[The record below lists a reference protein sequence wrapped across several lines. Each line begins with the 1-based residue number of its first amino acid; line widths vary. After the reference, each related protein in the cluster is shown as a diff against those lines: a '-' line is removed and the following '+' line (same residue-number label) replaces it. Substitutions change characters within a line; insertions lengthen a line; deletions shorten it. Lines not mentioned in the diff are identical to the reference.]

1 MPTAFALAAGYSID
15 AVPPLATGAR
25 SFAYA
30 INDAGVVAGA
40 ASKSP
45 DSTSPVHAI
54 RWTPGSAPKDLG
66 LLPGGAISSAN
77 AINAINVVAGSANVT
92 TVSAHGFV
100 YVDPGPMKDIGWLP
114 LGGLTPAFQNISANG
129 INDRQ
134 QIVGVSPL
142 QLGAPTFSAPMR
154 AFLWEAGTISDL
166 GSIDGGS
173 SAAFAINAQGAVTGS
188 SSTNGGTHAALWSGG
203 TIQDLGSCTGANQAR
218 GTAINAVGHV
228 AGTCFFPQV
237 NGYPNGHPEFR
248 RAFFYTAEGGIL
260 ELGTLGGRKSE
271 AFGVDASDTVVGKAD
286 VVTTS
291 SSVVAHAFAWTQSGG
306 MKDLNTLI
314 SSPGWVLLEARAI
327 NAKGQIAGLGTLN
340 GVARG
345 FVLTPK

>member
-1 MPTAFALAAGYSID
+1 MQTHVFWTATVVAITGCSSAVPVGDQEQTMPTAFALAAGYSID

-129 INDRQ
+129 IND
-134 QIVGVSPL
+134 
-142 QLGAPTFSAPMR
+142 
-154 AFLWEAGTISDL
+154 
-166 GSIDGGS
+166 
-173 SAAFAINAQGAVTGS
+173 
-188 SSTNGGTHAALWSGG
+188 GTHSAVSSNAYRVTSTYPISAYQFNPLENVHVFSNDASLLLPVAAGRPTTMVG
-203 TIQDLGSCTGANQAR
+203 TPPTAGKVASRFGANWR
-218 GTAINAVGHV
+218 GRTRTSLCN
-228 AGTCFFPQV
+228 
-237 NGYPNGHPEFR
+237 
-248 RAFFYTAEGGIL
+248 
-260 ELGTLGGRKSE
+260 SE
-271 AFGVDASDTVVGKAD
+271 S
-286 VVTTS
+286 
-291 SSVVAHAFAWTQSGG
+291 
-306 MKDLNTLI
+306 
-314 SSPGWVLLEARAI
+314 
-327 NAKGQIAGLGTLN
+327 
-340 GVARG
+340 
-345 FVLTPK
+345 